1 MKQKLKHY
9 FFNTVKLT
17 LKSVIRAFFVLTA
30 LLVALIGA
38 AWFTAVK
45 YISAEHFG
53 KEVAAVLQEALNRPV
68 VIGSMKLTSFNSFEI
83 NNLRIV
89 DTRLEKYNE
98 FLSVE
103 KVIVRFDL
111 LALKENIVDIKEL
124 WLLNPVI
131 NIIKDEKGLSNIPD
145 INVASRQ
152 SATGQ
157 QFDVVSE
164 QGSPW
169 KVLIEDWVIKNGVFA
184 YIDIGADTSHSLSGI
199 FVRFYNLK
207 FNEFTDYSLNF
218 VLRNK
223 LKDKIIE
230 NEIVAKGSIN
240 LANFD
245 LSSMGLKNTSLEILG
260 AKKPLKFQAEANN
273 FANPVIS
280 LSSNLPLITYEDVSL
295 YVNKPFDF
303 SIPASAVKTEV
314 SFSDKFSKASIKS
327 LSLKNKDI
335 SLSLKGEADFTQSP
349 LSFWAD
355 FSTGEF
361 QPEKVDYTGI
371 LKPYQVKGQIKA
383 KGRIEYKKGKFS
395 SPKFTVDLNGV
406 SAFISNFTIED
417 VKGTYIAQNNFNDM
431 NAEVKD
437 GVFKVGRQTVSNI
450 KGTASY
456 QHKQQN
462 FYAKI
467 KDTLING
474 NNSTISVAISK
485 VRQDNRVIKANL
497 YLSLLS
503 PLEVFDITEDFV
515 EALSYGTE
523 GEREKDTSDLGW
535 LRNFRSGIPEFMPN
549 FNGFV
554 YAAKFETPIISGYD
568 FNAEFDL
575 KNLLPGM
582 DKLNGQIEAKIQQ
595 GTIYKLQ
602 EAADR
607 QKALG
612 IAYQPF
618 VIMSKMERAGSF
630 KMNKVLK
637 DTPFD
642 TMTASVGFNNGKMN
656 INNFYVDGN
665 VLAAAV
671 DGNVDWVNE
680 TLDLDIVTMFRNTS
694 KRGALSENLTDE
706 TGEPALAFRT
716 YGPMT
721 KAAVQMKSPK
731 KTNSTIKAAREKGLS
746 TDFSAGQDF
755 VKEK

>member
-1 MKQKLKHY
+1 MKQKFKQYL
-9 FFNTVKLT
+9 FNTVKLT
-17 LKSVIRAFFVLTA
+17 LKSVIRALFVLTA
-30 LLVALIGA
+30 VLVALIGA

-83 NNLRIV
+83 SNLRIV
-89 DTRLEKYNE
+89 DNKLEKYNE

-103 KVIVRFDL
+103 KVLVRFDL

-124 WLLNPVI
+124 SLLNPTV
-131 NIIKDEKGLSNIPD
+131 NIIKDKNGVSNIPD

-164 QGSPW
+164 QGSQW

-184 YIDIGADTSHSLSGI
+184 YIDTGADVSHSLSGI
-199 FVRFYNLK
+199 FIRFYNLK
-207 FNEFTDYSLNF
+207 FNEFTDYNLSF

-230 NEIVAKGSIN
+230 NEIVAKGSVN

-245 LSSMGLKNTSLEILG
+245 LASMGLKKTSLEVRG
-260 AKKPLKFQAEANN
+260 AKKPLKLQVSASN

-280 LSSNLPLITYEDVSL
+280 VSSSFPVITYEDVSL
-295 YVNKPFDF
+295 YVNKPFEF
-303 SIPASAVKTEV
+303 SLPAATVKTEFA
-314 SFSDKFSKASIKS
+314 FSDKFSKLNLKS
-327 LSLKNKDI
+327 FNLKNKDI
-335 SLSLKGEADFTQSP
+335 SISLKGEADFTQTP
-349 LSFWAD
+349 LSFWTD

-361 QPEKVDYTGI
+361 KAEAVDYGGI
-371 LKPYQVKGQIKA
+371 LTPYKVNGPIKA

-395 SPKFTVDLNGV
+395 SPKFTIDLNGV

-417 VKGTYIAQNNFNDM
+417 VKGTYIAQNNLNDM
-431 NAEVKD
+431 NAEVSS
-437 GVFKVGRQTVSNI
+437 GIFKVGRQTISEI

-467 KDTLING
+467 KDTLVNG
-474 NNSTISVAISK
+474 NKSTISVAISK
-485 VRQDNRVIKANL
+485 VRKDDRVIKANL

-515 EALSYGTE
+515 EALSDGTQAN
-523 GEREKDTSDLGW
+523 REKDNSELDW
-535 LRNFRSGIPEFMPN
+535 LRNFRSAIPEFMPN
-549 FNGFV
+549 FNGFI

-582 DKLNGQIEAKIQQ
+582 DKLNGQIEAKLQQ

-642 TMTASVGFNNGKMN
+642 TMTASVVFNNGKMD

-671 DGNVDWVNE
+671 GGYVDWINE
-680 TLDLDIVTMFRNTS
+680 TLDLDISTMFRNTS

>member
-1 MKQKLKHY
+1 M
-9 FFNTVKLT
+9 
-17 LKSVIRAFFVLTA
+17 
-30 LLVALIGA
+30 
-38 AWFTAVK
+38 
-45 YISAEHFG
+45 
-53 KEVAAVLQEALNRPV
+53 
-68 VIGSMKLTSFNSFEI
+68 
-83 NNLRIV
+83 
-89 DTRLEKYNE
+89 
-98 FLSVE
+98 
-103 KVIVRFDL
+103 
-111 LALKENIVDIKEL
+111 
-124 WLLNPVI
+124 
-131 NIIKDEKGLSNIPD
+131 
-145 INVASRQ
+145 
-152 SATGQ
+152 
-157 QFDVVSE
+157 
-164 QGSPW
+164 
-169 KVLIEDWVIKNGVFA
+169 
-184 YIDIGADTSHSLSGI
+184 
-199 FVRFYNLK
+199 
-207 FNEFTDYSLNF
+207 
-218 VLRNK
+218 
-223 LKDKIIE
+223 
-230 NEIVAKGSIN
+230 
-240 LANFD
+240 
-245 LSSMGLKNTSLEILG
+245 
-260 AKKPLKFQAEANN
+260 
-273 FANPVIS
+273 
-280 LSSNLPLITYEDVSL
+280 
-295 YVNKPFDF
+295 
-303 SIPASAVKTEV
+303 
-314 SFSDKFSKASIKS
+314 
-327 LSLKNKDI
+327 
-335 SLSLKGEADFTQSP
+335 
-349 LSFWAD
+349 
-355 FSTGEF
+355 
-361 QPEKVDYTGI
+361 DYTGI

-515 EALSYGTE
+515 EALSDGTE
-523 GEREKDTSDLGW
+523 GEREKDTSDLDW

-582 DKLNGQIEAKIQQ
+582 DKLNGRIEAKIQQ